1 MSKKAG
7 LSAAFTIGDQPI
19 LDVAP
24 IPNPG
29 PKAVA
34 QPLPLPTPSKRD
46 HRANRQA
53 FTVWL
58 DRDLVSRIRAL
69 SRDLVN
75 ENGRPGNSIEAMV
88 AEGIEHVLKKHG
100 RELARDF

>member
-24 IPNPG
+24 TPNPG

-34 QPLPLPTPSKRD
+34 QPLPTPTPSKRD

-100 RELARDF
+100 QS

>member
-1 MSKKAG
+1 MPKKAG

-24 IPNPG
+24 TPNPG

-34 QPLPLPTPSKRD
+34 QPVPTPTPSKRD

-88 AEGIEHVLKKHG
+88 TEGIEHVLKKHG
-100 RELARDF
+100 RS

>member
-24 IPNPG
+24 TLNPG
-29 PKAVA
+29 PKAEA
-34 QPLPLPTPSKRD
+34 QPLPTPTPSKRD

-100 RELARDF
+100 RS

>member
-1 MSKKAG
+1 MSKRPG

-24 IPNPG
+24 TPNPG

-100 RELARDF
+100 RS

>member
-24 IPNPG
+24 TPNPG

-34 QPLPLPTPSKRD
+34 QPLPTPTPSKRD

-75 ENGRPGNSIEAMV
+75 ENGRLGNSIEAMV

-100 RELARDF
+100 RS

>member
-1 MSKKAG
+1 MSKRAG

-24 IPNPG
+24 TPNPG

-34 QPLPLPTPSKRD
+34 QPLPLPTPTPSKRD

-100 RELARDF
+100 RS

>member
-24 IPNPG
+24 TPNPG

-34 QPLPLPTPSKRD
+34 QPLPTPTPSKRD

-100 RELARDF
+100 RL

>member
-24 IPNPG
+24 TPNPG

-100 RELARDF
+100 RS

>member
-24 IPNPG
+24 TPNPG
-29 PKAVA
+29 PKAVT
-34 QPLPLPTPSKRD
+34 QPLPLPTPTPSKRD

-69 SRDLVN
+69 SRNLVN

-100 RELARDF
+100 GS

>member
-19 LDVAP
+19 LDVTP
-24 IPNPG
+24 TPNPG

-34 QPLPLPTPSKRD
+34 QPLPTPTPSKRD

-100 RELARDF
+100 RS

>member
-7 LSAAFTIGDQPI
+7 LSAAFTIGDQSI

-24 IPNPG
+24 TPNPG

-34 QPLPLPTPSKRD
+34 QPLPTPSKRD

-75 ENGRPGNSIEAMV
+75 ENGRPRKSIEGRV
-88 AEGIEHVLKKHG
+88 TEGIEQVLKKHG
-100 RELARDF
+100 RS

>member
-24 IPNPG
+24 TPNPG

-34 QPLPLPTPSKRD
+34 QPLPTPTPSKRD

-100 RELARDF
+100 RS

>member
-24 IPNPG
+24 TPNPG

-34 QPLPLPTPSKRD
+34 QPVPTPTPSKRD

-100 RELARDF
+100 RS

>member
-19 LDVAP
+19 LDVTP
-24 IPNPG
+24 TPNLG

-34 QPLPLPTPSKRD
+34 QPLPTPTPSKRD

-100 RELARDF
+100 RS

>member
-24 IPNPG
+24 TPNPG

-34 QPLPLPTPSKRD
+34 QPLPLPTPTPSKRD

-100 RELARDF
+100 RS

>member
-24 IPNPG
+24 RPNPG
-29 PKAVA
+29 PKTVA
-34 QPLPLPTPSKRD
+34 QPLPTPPKRD

-100 RELARDF
+100 RS

>member
-19 LDVAP
+19 LDVTAT
-24 IPNPG
+24 PNPG

-34 QPLPLPTPSKRD
+34 QPLPTPTPSKRD

-100 RELARDF
+100 RS

>member
-7 LSAAFTIGDQPI
+7 LSVAFTIGDQTI
-19 LDVAP
+19 LDVTP
-24 IPNPG
+24 TPNPG
-29 PKAVA
+29 PNAVA
-34 QPLPLPTPSKRD
+34 QPFPTPTPSKRD

-58 DRDLVSRIRAL
+58 DRVLVSRIRAL

-75 ENGRPGNSIEAMV
+75 ENGRPGSSIEAMV

-100 RELARDF
+100 RS

>member
-24 IPNPG
+24 TPNPG

-34 QPLPLPTPSKRD
+34 QPLPTPTPTPTPSKRD

-100 RELARDF
+100 RS

>member
-24 IPNPG
+24 TPNPG
-29 PKAVA
+29 PKAVT
-34 QPLPLPTPSKRD
+34 QPLPTPTPSKRD

-100 RELARDF
+100 RS